1 MQELQFSADVQAL
14 PSLADVAQL
23 RRRHW
28 CGGSVSVR
36 KNVCFITLNGSWNG
50 ASFLNFG
57 NGFGGF

>member
-1 MQELQFSADVQAL
+1 MYELTISTDVSAL
-14 PSLADVAQL
+14 PSIADTAQL

-28 CGGSVSVR
+28 CGGVSVR

>member
-1 MQELQFSADVQAL
+1 MHELTITEDVVAL
-14 PSLADVAQL
+14 PSIADTAQL
-23 RRRHW
+23 RRRH
-28 CGGSVSVR
+28 CSVSIR